1 MVYLSQ
7 INMPRTKSIASR
19 RHRKIKK
26 EARGFKHAARKRV
39 RVAKEAL
46 LHAGQYAYIGRK
58 LRKRDLRRLW
68 IVRLNAAARAHGLT
82 YNQLINGLKKKNIE
96 LDRKILA
103 DIAVKDPETFEKIV
117 SEVK

>member
-1 MVYLSQ
+1 
-7 INMPRTKSIASR
+7 MPRTRSLAAR

-26 EARGFKHAARKRV
+26 QAKGFKQARRTRIKA
-39 RVAKEAL
+39 AKEAL
-46 LHAGQYAYIGRK
+46 LHAGQYAYMGRK

-68 IVRLNAAARAHGLT
+68 IVRLNAAVREYGMK
-82 YNQLINGLKKKNIE
+82 YSQFINRLKAKKIE

-103 DIAVKDPETFEKIV
+103 DIAVKDPQTFKKII